1 MALTA
6 IDTGTYSPHP
16 INAILEQTFLR
27 RAQQVC
33 PYLIGSKPGTMQQ
46 NGGTATIKWQRYA
59 QVTPTTTALTEVT
72 TVAYGQGRSSVT
84 STPTAVTALVAKYGQ
99 FMYVTEEVDLL
110 SVSTEVKQLMDLLG
124 ESAGRSINMLMR
136 NEMEDNAT
144 QRFAGNV
151 GSTGLVHAILTTGDL
166 NYTINELTRNS
177 ARPFTPLSNGS
188 TNIGTVPI
196 LPAYWGI
203 VHPDVAHDIAGFTGF
218 TSIEKYAQQVAI
230 VDGEFGLYARAGRA
244 VRFIMSEDSS
254 TDTDTGAALS
264 GADLRST
271 SASVAD
277 TYTACI
283 FGQDAFGSVGLGK
296 QFGDGVFRAG
306 DNTGGWS
313 VINKPRGS
321 GSAGDP
327 LDEIAT
333 IGWKTWF
340 VAKALNSAW
349 SRAIRCAATNLSN

>member
-1 MALTA
+1 MALTT

-16 INAILEQTFLR
+16 VNAVLEQVFLR
-27 RAQQVC
+27 RAQQLC
-33 PYLIGSKPGTMQQ
+33 PYLIGSKPGSLQQ

-72 TVAYGQGRSSVT
+72 TAAYGQGRSSVT
-84 STPTAVTALVAKYGQ
+84 STPTAVTAAVAKYGQ

-110 SVSTEVKQLMDLLG
+110 SVSTEVKELVELLG

-151 GSTGLVHAILTTGDL
+151 ASTGLVHAVLTTGDL
-166 NYTINELTRNS
+166 NYTINELTRAS
-177 ARPFTPLSNGS
+177 ARPFTPMSNGS

-196 LPAYWGI
+196 LPAYWGL
-203 VHPDVAHDIAGFTGF
+203 VHPDVAHDIAGMTGF
-218 TSIEKYAQQVAI
+218 TSVEKYAQQVAI
-230 VDGEFGLYARAGRA
+230 VDGEFGFYGRAGRG
-244 VRFIMSEDSS
+244 VRFVMSEDSS
-254 TDTDTGAALS
+254 IDADTGAALS

-277 TYTACI
+277 TYTSVI

-296 QFGDGVFRAG
+296 RWSDGVFRAG
-306 DNTGGWS
+306 DSLGWQM
-313 VINKPRGS
+313 INKPRGS
-321 GSAGDP
+321 GGGGDP

-333 IGWKTWF
+333 VGWKAWF
-340 VAKALNSAW
+340 VGKALNAAW
-349 SRAIRCAATNLSN
+349 SRSIRSAATNLAN